1 MEWGIHC
8 KRVKQKSDSDTETL
22 VVILGTDLDQSHS
35 GGGDRE
41 LDRLRVAWLSP
52 EELWL
57 WVAVFIIQTFSSLS
71 NWGITSGGKG

>member
-1 MEWGIHC
+1 MGNSC
-8 KRVKQKSDSDTETL
+8 KRAKQKSDSDTETPA
-22 VVILGTDLDQSHS
+22 VILGTDLDHSHS
-35 GGGDRE
+35 RGSDKE

-71 NWGITSGGKG
+71 DWGITSGAKG